1 MVKLL
6 SWVSLLL
13 TPEHLEPG
21 LYHTP
26 PGRSMEGSCL
36 RSSAYPGFAR
46 GEEGGHQGRAFK
58 AEDAA
63 EVEAETRMDFDP
75 WLVHV
80 NVWQKPLQYCKVIS
94 SN

>member
-1 MVKLL
+1 
-6 SWVSLLL
+6 
-13 TPEHLEPG
+13 
-21 LYHTP
+21 
-26 PGRSMEGSCL
+26 MEGSYL

-80 NVWQKPLQYCKVIS
+80 NV
-94 SN
+94 